1 MIILLKLDS
10 NSTRAGTLCI
20 ILCNPGSRTN
30 KWILNY
36 TVLNCKV
43 LLSSSSKMDNKVHR
57 RNRLGKEAEGVTC
70 RAQMQIRSQSLKDA
84 LGNLEFMEVVAK
96 PFGYL
101 SISLR

>member
-1 MIILLKLDS
+1 
-10 NSTRAGTLCI
+10 
-20 ILCNPGSRTN
+20 
-30 KWILNY
+30 
-36 TVLNCKV
+36 
-43 LLSSSSKMDNKVHR
+43 MDNKVHR